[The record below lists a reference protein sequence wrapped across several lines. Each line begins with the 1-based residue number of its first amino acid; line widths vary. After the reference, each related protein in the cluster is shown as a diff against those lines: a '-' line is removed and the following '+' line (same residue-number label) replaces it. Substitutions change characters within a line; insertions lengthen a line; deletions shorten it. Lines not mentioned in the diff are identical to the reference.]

1 MTIEEAGPNP
11 DRLAAAIHAQ
21 LGQTR
26 GAVPLHAIAEAL
38 DIIEIRTA
46 RLKRLEGALIMPPD
60 RNVGSILLNA
70 TSTARRRRYTL
81 GHELGHFLNP
91 WHRPPAQ
98 VSGFA
103 CTPSDLATSWGALP
117 AGSTR
122 HKAQEAEANRFAIEL
137 LAPKS

>member
-46 RLKRLEGALIMPPD
+46 RLKRLEGALYY
-60 RNVGSILLNA
+60 A
-70 TSTARRRRYTL
+70 TRPKRRL
-81 GHELGHFLNP
+81 
-91 WHRPPAQ
+91 
-98 VSGFA
+98 
-103 CTPSDLATSWGALP
+103 DLVE
-117 AGSTR
+117 R
-122 HKAQEAEANRFAIEL
+122 HVH
-137 LAPKS
+137 S